1 MSFKTSIHKPVKM
14 KKTTILLLLSAVI
27 AFSCS
32 KEKTEKGPG
41 DIKIQSLTATL
52 NPIEAWDTTLITVE
66 ATGSNLQ
73 YGWEANHGDFSGSG
87 KTVKYAAGE
96 CCVGLNT
103 ITCRVF
109 NDTGE
114 VSDTI
119 MIRVTT
125 HYHP

>member
-1 MSFKTSIHKPVKM
+1 MSM
-14 KKTTILLLLSAVI
+14 KLFFILAVVIFAI
-27 AFSCS
+27 ACS
-32 KEKTEKGPG
+32 KEKKESGPG
-41 DIKIQSLTATL
+41 DITIHSLTATL
-52 NPIEAWDTTLITVE
+52 NPIEAWDTTVITVE

-73 YGWEANHGDFSGSG
+73 YGWKANHGDFKGSG
-87 KTVKYAAGE
+87 KSVKYAAGE

>member
-1 MSFKTSIHKPVKM
+1 MNR
-14 KKTTILLLLSAVI
+14 TIIFVLISTLF

-32 KEKTEKGPG
+32 KEKNEKTTG
-41 DIKIQSLTATL
+41 DIQIQSLTASFLTVK
-52 NPIEAWDTTLITVE
+52 AWDTTLITME

-73 YGWEANHGDFSGSG
+73 FAWEANHGDIKGCG

-114 VSDTI
+114 ASDTI
-119 MIRVTT
+119 MIRVTSYFG
-125 HYHP
+125 H